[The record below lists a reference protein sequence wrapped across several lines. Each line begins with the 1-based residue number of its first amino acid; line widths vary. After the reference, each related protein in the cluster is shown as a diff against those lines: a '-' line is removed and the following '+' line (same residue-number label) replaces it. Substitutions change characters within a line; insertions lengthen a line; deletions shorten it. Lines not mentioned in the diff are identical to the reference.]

1 MCRLTDPWVIASG
14 KGSVNMSVL
23 ILAPSRLNIV
33 GNVEILRKH
42 LIGRY
47 EVNGLPE
54 ISRTS
59 VLMGAQH
66 YPSRV

>member
-1 MCRLTDPWVIASG
+1 
-14 KGSVNMSVL
+14 MSVL

-47 EVNGLPE
+47 EVNGLSE
-54 ISRTS
+54 INRIP
-59 VLMGAQH
+59 VLMGASH
-66 YPSRV
+66 SPSRA

>member
-1 MCRLTDPWVIASG
+1 
-14 KGSVNMSVL
+14 MSVL